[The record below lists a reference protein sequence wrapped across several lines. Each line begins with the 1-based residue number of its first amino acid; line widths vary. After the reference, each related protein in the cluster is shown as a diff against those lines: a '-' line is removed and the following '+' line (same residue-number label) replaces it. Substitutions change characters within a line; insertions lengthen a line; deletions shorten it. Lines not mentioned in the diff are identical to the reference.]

1 MKPGEVFLG
10 LVCFVVL
17 AKFIG
22 LDHMAVDAYQSV
34 MQNLS
39 SWF

>member
-10 LVCFVVL
+10 LVFFVVL

-22 LDHMAVDAYQSV
+22 LDHTIINAYQFV
-34 MQNLS
+34 MQNLI